1 MQTFNVHQLM
11 ITNVIIQSSS
21 LDGGIIAIFV
31 TALLFLIV
39 YFSFRMF
46 ELAYVM
52 RKKRPLYNHVYLKLR
67 KLNSN
72 EQSILRN
79 RFKFYKKLNEKQK
92 LHFEH
97 RVASFII
104 DKTFIG
110 REGQQITDDI
120 KVLVSATAVM
130 LTFGFRDF
138 YIGLMDKIFVY
149 PDEFYSNMNDAYHK
163 GEFNPRLNALVISWK
178 HFEQGFNISNDNL
191 NLGIHEFAH
200 AIHLNSMKERDV
212 SSTIFKDSFKELTDY
227 LSENKSLRDELIAS
241 EYFRD
246 YAFTNQF
253 EFLAV
258 VIESFIET
266 PTEFKNQFPRIYN
279 LTKQMLNFNF
289 AGY

>member
-21 LDGGIIAIFV
+21 LDDGIIAIFV

-120 KVLVSATAVM
+120 KVLVSATAAMV
-130 LTFGFRDF
+130 TFGFRDF

-266 PTEFKNQFPRIYN
+266 PTEFKNQFPKIYSY
-279 LTKQMLNFNF
+279 TKQMLNFNF

>member
-1 MQTFNVHQLM
+1 M

-21 LDGGIIAIFV
+21 LDDGIIAVFV

-120 KVLVSATAVM
+120 KVLVSATAAMV
-130 LTFGFRDF
+130 TFGFRDF

-163 GEFNPRLNALVISWK
+163 GEFNPRLNALVISWE

-253 EFLAV
+253 QFLAV

-266 PTEFKNQFPRIYN
+266 PTEFKNQFPKIYSY
-279 LTKQMLNFNF
+279 TKQMLNFNF

>member
-21 LDGGIIAIFV
+21 LDDGIIAVFV

-79 RFKFYKKLNEKQK
+79 RFKFYKKFNEKQK

-266 PTEFKNQFPRIYN
+266 PTEFKNQFPKIYSY
-279 LTKQMLNFNF
+279 TKQMLNFNF